1 MLLAQFSEQ
10 KHGMGITWFSAAY
23 FVSQSCKWKYFW
35 QPWVKKN
42 DHDNNKYNDNEN
54 DQSKCY
60 NNGTLKIN
68 SW

>member
-1 MLLAQFSEQ
+1 MKIFLTTRS
-10 KHGMGITWFSAAY
+10 
-23 FVSQSCKWKYFW
+23 
-35 QPWVKKN
+35 KKN

-54 DQSKCY
+54 DHSKCY